1 MWWNNLNQISRW
13 LDSNLDEIFS
23 RENQWIIEPNN
34 LKLSKK
40 IYTDKNITWPTKL
53 ELKNLIVDARENPL
67 DINKWKLL
75 VDMGN
80 KYL

>member
-1 MWWNNLNQISRW
+1 MWWNNLNQISGW
-13 LDSNLDEIFS
+13 LDSNWDEIFS

-80 KYL
+80 RYF